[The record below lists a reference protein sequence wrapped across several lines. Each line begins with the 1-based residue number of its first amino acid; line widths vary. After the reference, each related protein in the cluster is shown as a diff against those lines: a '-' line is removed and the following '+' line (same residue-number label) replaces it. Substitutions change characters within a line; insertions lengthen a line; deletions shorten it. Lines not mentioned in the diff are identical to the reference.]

1 MGIKM
6 EVSDADQSSSDR
18 FNQFLKKFFKVL
30 TRSGMVREYQRSRVF
45 EKPSDRK
52 RREKARCI
60 ANTAKRERERQQ
72 ATRHNH

>member
-18 FNQFLKKFFKVL
+18 FSQFTRKFFKIL
-30 TRSGMVREYQRSRVF
+30 TRSGMPREYQRSRVY

-52 RREKARCI
+52 RREHARCV
-60 ANTAKRERERQQ
+60 ANTAKRERERRQGQQ
-72 ATRHNH
+72 